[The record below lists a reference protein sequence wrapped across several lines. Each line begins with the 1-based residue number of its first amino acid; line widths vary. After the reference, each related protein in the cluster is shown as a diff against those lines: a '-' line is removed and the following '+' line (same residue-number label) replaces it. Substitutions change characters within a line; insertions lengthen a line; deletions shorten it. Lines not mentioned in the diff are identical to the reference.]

1 MLSEHSI
8 AQSPRAQ
15 HGTIR
20 VKAVRLWPK
29 MYNISFQPVGL
40 MRALTLM
47 VRSSRITSTA
57 GYSACIC
64 CTYSRPTGN
73 SVPSLRRSVSA
84 PVLPRARHTHMD
96 WIRILDSG
104 FGFGLDCIGL
114 RTHLPSICCHL
125 PSSCCHLPSGGGN
138 LLFFIWIRLYPYKSQ
153 ARFQSI
159 IRMRAKI
166 CIKHSSPSGRIGRA
180 AVLCYLICGSGRG
193 IRWSRASAGCRRFLP
208 GSPARR

>member
-1 MLSEHSI
+1 MV
-8 AQSPRAQ
+8 QSGSKRFDFCRKC
-15 HGTIR
+15 I
-20 VKAVRLWPK
+20 
-29 MYNISFQPVGL
+29 NFQPGGL
-40 MRALTLM
+40 MRAQAFM
-47 VRSSRITSTA
+47 IRSSRITSTA

-64 CTYSRPTGN
+64 CTYSRPTGY

-138 LLFFIWIRLYPYKSQ
+138 LLFFIWILW
-153 ARFQSI
+153 
-159 IRMRAKI
+159 
-166 CIKHSSPSGRIGRA
+166 CSSHFGKQK
-180 AVLCYLICGSGRG
+180 Y
-193 IRWSRASAGCRRFLP
+193 
-208 GSPARR
+208 GSPTPRRAGSRPGLSRRP